1 MHLVARLVKRGC
13 LSVLALVVC
22 LIVMVV
28 SAEKYASTRRTLPE
42 NTASWGQSGNY
53 IMGYGPVREPYSSS
67 IKNTYQVF
75 SPDGQWLDETTQK
88 GGYYPIAIP
97 TRQGSYLYFAD
108 AIKQAGEHT
117 HEVDITDY
125 DPIEYSS
132 NSETGTF
139 GVAVVNASTS
149 EFSYDIVG
157 LTADGR
163 STKFSTVMVPHSLA
177 VGKDY
182 ALVAGHASSAKKLLL
197 VNNQGQAKE
206 INFPK
211 GYQLDS
217 PNFPYPYVN
226 YLGNDRFEVL
236 QAERVKELE
245 RGHTVDFVSFEIEL
259 GEHHADPDHAL
270 SVSRFTKTLP
280 DDFGAGYALSHGDT
294 GYTTKDGRIYVNKRL
309 TKNEPT
315 FTGQLA
321 GFSKDRLL
329 TNNIFIPVNSL
340 FGDPLFGIKDKESIS
355 IRSWFE
361 PNKVRTVIPVS
372 KNACFFDMDDV
383 CGLAS
388 INLVP

>member
-88 GGYYPIAIP
+88 GGYYP
-97 TRQGSYLYFAD
+97 
-108 AIKQAGEHT
+108 
-117 HEVDITDY
+117 
-125 DPIEYSS
+125 
-132 NSETGTF
+132 
-139 GVAVVNASTS
+139 TS

>member
-1 MHLVARLVKRGC
+1 MHLVARLVKHGC

-28 SAEKYASTRRTLPE
+28 SAEKYASTRCTLPE

-163 STKFSTVMVPHSLA
+163 STKFSTTMVPHSLA

-182 ALVAGHASSAKKLLL
+182 ALVAGHASSTKKLLL

-294 GYTTKDGRIYVNKRL
+294 GYTTSDGRIYVNKRL

-321 GFSKDRLL
+321 GFSENRLL
-329 TNNIFIPVNSL
+329 TNNIFIPVNSQ
-340 FGDPLFGIKDKESIS
+340 FGEPLFGIKDKESIS

>member
-42 NTASWGQSGNY
+42 NTASWGQSGNF
-53 IMGYGPVREPYSSS
+53 IVSYGPVREPYSSS
-67 IKNTYQVF
+67 IKKTYQVF

-259 GEHHADPDHAL
+259 GEHHADPDRTL

-329 TNNIFIPVNSL
+329 TNNIFIPVNSQ
-340 FGDPLFGIKDKESIS
+340 FGEPLFGIKDKESIS

>member
-1 MHLVARLVKRGC
+1 MGRKRRFAQRGC
-13 LSVLALVVC
+13 LSVVAVVVC
-22 LIVMVV
+22 LAMLYT
-28 SAEKYASTRRTLPE
+28 SAEKYAINRRALPG
-42 NTASWGQSGNY
+42 NVASWGQSGNF
-53 IMGYGPVREPYSSS
+53 IVGYGPVREPYSNNVQ
-67 IKNTYQVF
+67 NTYQVF
-75 SPDGQWLDETTQK
+75 SPDGQWLDETTQR
-88 GGYYPIAIP
+88 GGYYPVAIP

-108 AIKQAGEHT
+108 TIKQAGEHT
-117 HEVDITDY
+117 HEIDITDF

-163 STKFSTVMVPHSLA
+163 STRFSPAMVPHSLA

-182 ALVAGHASSAKKLLL
+182 ALVAGHASSTKKLLL

-245 RGHTVDFVSFEIEL
+245 RGHTVEFISFEIEL
-259 GEHHADPDHAL
+259 GKHHADPDHAL

-315 FTGQLA
+315 FTGRIA
-321 GFSKDRLL
+321 GFSQERLL
-329 TNNIFIPVNSL
+329 TNDIFVPVNSQ
-340 FGDPLFGIKDKESIS
+340 FGEPLFGIKDKESIS

-372 KNACFFDMDDV
+372 KNACFFDIDDV
-383 CGLAS
+383 CDLAS
-388 INLVP
+388 INLIP

>member
-139 GVAVVNASTS
+139 GVAAVNASTS

>member
-1 MHLVARLVKRGC
+1 MGRKRRFAQRGC
-13 LSVLALVVC
+13 LSVVAVVVC
-22 LIVMVV
+22 LAMLYT
-28 SAEKYASTRRTLPE
+28 SAEKYAINRRALPG
-42 NTASWGQSGNY
+42 NAASWGQSGNF
-53 IMGYGPVREPYSSS
+53 IVGYGPVREPYSSNVQ
-67 IKNTYQVF
+67 NTYQVF
-75 SPDGQWLDETTQK
+75 SPDGQWLDETTQR
-88 GGYYPIAIP
+88 GGYYPVAIP

-117 HEVDITDY
+117 HEIDIMDF

-163 STKFSTVMVPHSLA
+163 STRFSPAMVPHSLA

-182 ALVAGHASSAKKLLL
+182 ALVAGHASSTKKLLL

-245 RGHTVDFVSFEIEL
+245 RGHTVDFISFEIEL
-259 GEHHADPDHAL
+259 GKHHADPDHAL

-280 DDFGAGYALSHGDT
+280 DDFGAGYALSRGDT

-315 FTGQLA
+315 FTGRIA
-321 GFSKDRLL
+321 GFSQERLL
-329 TNNIFIPVNSL
+329 TNDIFVPVNSQ
-340 FGDPLFGIKDKESIS
+340 FGEPLFGIKDKEAYSGV
-355 IRSWFE
+355 F
-361 PNKVRTVIPVS
+361 K
-372 KNACFFDMDDV
+372 
-383 CGLAS
+383 
-388 INLVP
+388 

>member
-1 MHLVARLVKRGC
+1 MRLVARLVKRGC

-28 SAEKYASTRRTLPE
+28 SAGKYAANRHSFPE
-42 NTASWGQSGNY
+42 NTVSWGQSGNY

>member
-1 MHLVARLVKRGC
+1 MRPVTCLVKRGC
-13 LSVLALVVC
+13 LSVLTLVVC

-28 SAEKYASTRRTLPE
+28 SAGKYAANRHSFPE

-53 IMGYGPVREPYSSS
+53 IMGYGPVREPYLDT

-75 SPDGQWLDETTQK
+75 SPDGKWLDETTQQ
-88 GGYYPIAIP
+88 GSYYPIAIP

-117 HEVDITDY
+117 HEISINAH

-163 STKFSTVMVPHSLA
+163 STRFSPAMVPHSLA

-182 ALVAGHASSAKKLLL
+182 ALVAGHASSTKKLLL

>member
-139 GVAVVNASTS
+139 GVAAVNASTS

-361 PNKVRTVIPVS
+361 PNKVRTVIQVS

>member
-1 MHLVARLVKRGC
+1 MRLVARLVKRGC

-108 AIKQAGEHT
+108 AITQAGEHT

-383 CGLAS
+383 CGLAL

>member
-1 MHLVARLVKRGC
+1 MGRKRRFAKCGC
-13 LSVLALVVC
+13 LSVVAVVVC
-22 LIVMVV
+22 LAMLYT
-28 SAEKYASTRRTLPE
+28 SAEKYAINRRALPG
-42 NTASWGQSGNY
+42 NAASWGQSGNF
-53 IMGYGPVREPYSSS
+53 IVGYGPVREPYSSNVQ
-67 IKNTYQVF
+67 NTYQVF
-75 SPDGQWLDETTQK
+75 SPDGQWLDETTQR
-88 GGYYPIAIP
+88 GGYYPVAIP

-117 HEVDITDY
+117 HEIDITDF

-163 STKFSTVMVPHSLA
+163 STRFSPAMVPHSLA

-182 ALVAGHASSAKKLLL
+182 ALVAGHASSTKKLLL

-259 GEHHADPDHAL
+259 GERHADPDHTL

-309 TKNEPT
+309 TKNQPT
-315 FTGQLA
+315 FTGRIA
-321 GFSKDRLL
+321 GFSQERLL
-329 TNNIFIPVNSL
+329 TNDIFVPVSSQ
-340 FGDPLFGIKDKESIS
+340 FGEPLFGIKDKESIS

-372 KNACFFDMDDV
+372 KNACFFDIDDV
-383 CGLAS
+383 CDLAS

>member
-1 MHLVARLVKRGC
+1 MRLVARLVKRGC

-28 SAEKYASTRRTLPE
+28 SAGKYAANRHSFPE

>member
-1 MHLVARLVKRGC
+1 MRLVARLVKRGC

-28 SAEKYASTRRTLPE
+28 SAGKYAANRHSFPE
-42 NTASWGQSGNY
+42 NTVSWGQSGNY

-245 RGHTVDFVSFEIEL
+245 RGHTVDVVSFEIEL

>member
-1 MHLVARLVKRGC
+1 MCPVARLVKRGC

-42 NTASWGQSGNY
+42 NTASWGQSGNF
-53 IMGYGPVREPYSSS
+53 IVSYGPVREPYSSS

-329 TNNIFIPVNSL
+329 TNNIFIPVNSQ
-340 FGDPLFGIKDKESIS
+340 FGEPLFGIKDKESIS

>member
-117 HEVDITDY
+117 HEISINPH

-139 GVAVVNASTS
+139 GVAAVNASST
-149 EFSYDIVG
+149 EFAYDI
-157 LTADGR
+157 LTLKSDGK
-163 STKFSTVMVPHSLA
+163 STKFSTDIVPISLA

-182 ALVAGHASSAKKLLL
+182 ALVAGYLSSEKRLLL
-197 VNNQGQAKE
+197 KLIQ
-206 INFPK
+206 P
-211 GYQLDS
+211 
-217 PNFPYPYVN
+217 
-226 YLGNDRFEVL
+226 LGKSIYANRWKIRKNML
-236 QAERVKELE
+236 SSLS
-245 RGHTVDFVSFEIEL
+245 FV
-259 GEHHADPDHAL
+259 
-270 SVSRFTKTLP
+270 
-280 DDFGAGYALSHGDT
+280 
-294 GYTTKDGRIYVNKRL
+294 
-309 TKNEPT
+309 
-315 FTGQLA
+315 
-321 GFSKDRLL
+321 
-329 TNNIFIPVNSL
+329 
-340 FGDPLFGIKDKESIS
+340 IS
-355 IRSWFE
+355 G
-361 PNKVRTVIPVS
+361 N
-372 KNACFFDMDDV
+372 
-383 CGLAS
+383 
-388 INLVP
+388 

>member
-1 MHLVARLVKRGC
+1 MCPVARLVKRGC

-117 HEVDITDY
+117 HEISINAH

>member
-1 MHLVARLVKRGC
+1 MRPVASLVKRGC

>member
-1 MHLVARLVKRGC
+1 MCPVARLVKRGC

-117 HEVDITDY
+117 HEVDIMDY

>member
-139 GVAVVNASTS
+139 GVAAVNASTS

-355 IRSWFE
+355 IQSWFE

>member
-1 MHLVARLVKRGC
+1 MCPVARLVKRGC

>member
-1 MHLVARLVKRGC
+1 MMRFVKCGC
-13 LSVLALVVC
+13 FSIIGLILC
-22 LIVMVV
+22 LILFYF
-28 SAEKYASTRRTLPE
+28 STEKYATNRRSLPE
-42 NTASWGQSGNY
+42 SVTSWGQSGNF
-53 IMGYGPVREPYSSS
+53 IVGYGPVREPYPDTV
-67 IKNTYQVF
+67 KNTYQVF
-75 SPDGQWLDETTQK
+75 SPDGKFLDETTQR
-88 GGYYPIAIP
+88 GGYYPTVIP
-97 TRQGSYLYFAD
+97 MRQGSYLYFAD

-157 LTADGR
+157 LTADGK
-163 STKFSTVMVPHSLA
+163 STKFSTRMVPHSLA

-182 ALVAGHASSAKKLLL
+182 ALVAGYESSTRKLLL
-197 VNNQGQAKE
+197 VNNQGKVKE

-211 GYQLDS
+211 GYRLDS
-217 PNFPYPYVN
+217 PSFPYPHVN

-259 GEHHADPDHAL
+259 GERHADPDHTL

-309 TKNEPT
+309 TKNQPT
-315 FTGQLA
+315 FTGRIA
-321 GFSKDRLL
+321 GFSQERLL
-329 TNNIFIPVNSL
+329 TNDIFVPVNSQ
-340 FGDPLFGIKDKESIS
+340 FGDPLFGIKDKEFIS

-372 KNACFFDMDDV
+372 KNACFFDIDDV
-383 CGLAS
+383 CDLAS

>member
-1 MHLVARLVKRGC
+1 MCPVARLVKRGC

-42 NTASWGQSGNY
+42 NTASWGQSGNF
-53 IMGYGPVREPYSSS
+53 IVSYGPVREPYSSS

-245 RGHTVDFVSFEIEL
+245 RGHTVEFISFEIEL

-329 TNNIFIPVNSL
+329 TNNIFIPVNSQ
-340 FGDPLFGIKDKESIS
+340 FGEPLFGIKDKESIS

>member
-42 NTASWGQSGNY
+42 NTASWGQSGNF
-53 IMGYGPVREPYSSS
+53 IVSYGPVREPYSSS

-139 GVAVVNASTS
+139 GVAAVNASTS

-259 GEHHADPDHAL
+259 GEHHADPDRTL

-309 TKNEPT
+309 TKNQPT
-315 FTGQLA
+315 FTGRIA
-321 GFSKDRLL
+321 GFSQERLL
-329 TNNIFIPVNSL
+329 TNDIFVPVNSQ

-372 KNACFFDMDDV
+372 KNACFFDIDDV
-383 CGLAS
+383 CDLAS

>member
-42 NTASWGQSGNY
+42 NTASWGQSGNF
-53 IMGYGPVREPYSSS
+53 IVSYGPVREPYSSS

-259 GEHHADPDHAL
+259 GEHHADPDRTL

-329 TNNIFIPVNSL
+329 TNNIFIPVNSQ
-340 FGDPLFGIKDKESIS
+340 FGEPLFGIKDKESIS

>member
-1 MHLVARLVKRGC
+1 MHFVKRGC
-13 LSVLALVVC
+13 LSVIGVIVVA
-22 LIVMVV
+22 VV
-28 SAEKYASTRRTLPE
+28 LYFSVEKYATYRRVLPE
-42 NTASWGQSGNY
+42 NIASWGQSGNF
-53 IMGYGPVREPYSSS
+53 IVGYGPVREPYSDTV
-67 IKNTYQVF
+67 KNTYQVF
-75 SPDGQWLDETTQK
+75 SPAGELLDETTQR
-88 GGYYPIAIP
+88 GGYYPVAIP

-125 DPIEYSS
+125 DPIDYSS

-163 STKFSTVMVPHSLA
+163 STKFSTAMVPHSLA

-182 ALVAGHASSAKKLLL
+182 ALVAGHASSTKKLLL
-197 VNNQGQAKE
+197 VNNQGQVKE

-259 GEHHADPDHAL
+259 GERHADPDHAL

-280 DDFGAGYALSHGDT
+280 DDFQSTYPLSHGDT
-294 GYTTKDGRIYVNKRL
+294 GYTTSDGRIYVNKRL

-321 GFSKDRLL
+321 GFSENRLL

-361 PNKVRTVIPVS
+361 PNKVKTVIPVS
-372 KNACFFDMDDV
+372 KNACFFDIDDV

>member
-1 MHLVARLVKRGC
+1 MCPVARLVKRGC

-75 SPDGQWLDETTQK
+75 SPDGQWLDEMTQK

-117 HEVDITDY
+117 HEVDIMDY

>member
-1 MHLVARLVKRGC
+1 MGRKRQFAQRGC
-13 LSVLALVVC
+13 LSVVAVVVC
-22 LIVMVV
+22 LAMLYT
-28 SAEKYASTRRTLPE
+28 SAEKYAINRRALPG
-42 NTASWGQSGNY
+42 NAASWGQSGNF
-53 IMGYGPVREPYSSS
+53 IVGYGPVREPYSSNVQ
-67 IKNTYQVF
+67 NTYQVF
-75 SPDGQWLDETTQK
+75 SPEGQWLDETTQR
-88 GGYYPIAIP
+88 GGYYPVAIP

-108 AIKQAGEHT
+108 SIKQAGEHT
-117 HEVDITDY
+117 HEVDITDF

-149 EFSYDIVG
+149 EFAYDSIVFI
-157 LTADGR
+157 ADGG
-163 STKFSTVMVPHSLA
+163 STTTSIDMVPHSLA

-182 ALVAGHASSAKKLLL
+182 ALIVGYASSVRKLLL
-197 VNNQGQAKE
+197 VDSRGRVTK
-206 INFPK
+206 IDFPK
-211 GYQLDS
+211 GYRLDS
-217 PNFPYPYVN
+217 PSFPYPHVN

-236 QAERVKELE
+236 QAERVTELE

-259 GEHHADPDHAL
+259 GEHHADPDHTL
-270 SVSRFTKTLP
+270 SVSHFTKTLP

-315 FTGQLA
+315 FTGRIA
-321 GFSKDRLL
+321 GFSQERLL
-329 TNNIFIPVNSL
+329 TNDIFVPVNSQ
-340 FGDPLFGIKDKESIS
+340 FGEPLFGIKDKESIS

-372 KNACFFDMDDV
+372 KNACFFDIDDV
-383 CGLAS
+383 CDLAS

>member
-1 MHLVARLVKRGC
+1 MHLVACLVKRGC

-139 GVAVVNASTS
+139 GVAAVNASTS